1 MIKSYRC
8 KDIERLSRGE
18 RVKRFEQ
25 VERVAVR
32 KLRQLEIAASLSDL
46 RVPTGN
52 MLEALVGDRASWF
65 SIRVNKQFRLCFRWE
80 LDAAYDVELVDY
92 H

>member
-8 KDIERLSRGE
+8 KDTERLSRGE
-18 RVKRFEQ
+18 RVKRFESF
-25 VERVAVR
+25 ERVAIR
-32 KLRQLEIAASLSDL
+32 KLRQLEIATSLNDL
-46 RVPTGN
+46 RVPPGN

-65 SIRVNKQFRLCFRWE
+65 SIRVNKQFRLCFKWE